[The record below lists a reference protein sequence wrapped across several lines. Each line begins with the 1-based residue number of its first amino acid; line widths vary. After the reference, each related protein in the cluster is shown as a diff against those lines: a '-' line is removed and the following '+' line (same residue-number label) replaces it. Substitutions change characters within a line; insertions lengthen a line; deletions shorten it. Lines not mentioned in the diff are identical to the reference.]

1 MKFQILNG
9 VPQNIMLITEQ
20 EISELAKQIEKNG
33 TYERQSKERAY
44 IIDQYDLDGIFI
56 KRWDSA
62 TEINRQTGYLKSN
75 ILRCCHGKTRTAYGY
90 KWLIVCKS

>member
-20 EISELAKQIEKNG
+20 EISELAKQIEKM
-33 TYERQSKERAY
+33 EHMSDKAKRAY
-44 IIDQYDLDGIFI
+44 IIDQYDLDGTFI